1 MPESDKQKTGLTPAH
16 IDRLLEIQEQEIKVR
31 AQELEL
37 TKCQIE
43 HSSRN
48 SDKAIDAQLEFERMH
63 NQAFL
68 VTTRLKA
75 ILAGVLMVA
84 LTVVMGIALF
94 MGKEQ
99 IVIELIKLAAVGLGG
114 AVGGFAIGW
123 KKGRLETSKTDDL
136 SP

>member
-1 MPESDKQKTGLTPAH
+1 MAERDNKRNGLTPAH
-16 IDRLLEIQEQEIKVR
+16 IDRLLEIQEQEIKIR

-37 TKCQIE
+37 TKRQIE

-48 SDKAIDAQLEFERMH
+48 SEKSIEAQLEFERMH

-75 ILAGVLMVA
+75 ILAGILMIA
-84 LTVVMGIALF
+84 LTAVMGTALV

-114 AVGGFAIGW
+114 AVGGFAVGW
-123 KKGRLETSKTDDL
+123 KKGRTETSKTDDL